1 MATPLYKF
9 LKDQGTTFYAFPGAA
24 EDISSAYQNDNYTM
38 DFNKFVLLNIPRQ
51 NLSTVDN
58 ERIVFDIDNTFFDNQ
73 PSGSVPAT
81 FADQM
86 IESLRNYVA
95 NHEVS
100 IRETRLSTNEYFY
113 DNTQVG
119 TTTEKIFW
127 KWCKKLNLLDVETAV
142 PQDEYFDNLD
152 EFQRNNENEDDY
164 FPEYLWKERET
175 TEWRFI
181 SAFQGTSAGT
191 YSTPL
196 AMEFTGT
203 TNLREDDIVTFQDV
217 VNSSLTFLNG
227 LNLTVIES
235 TPAGLTQ
242 GQILKF
248 AYSYTSGFE
257 SETEGTAKLVYEK
270 LVQYIGEINSV
281 NNVAEANKSYTEVV
295 AHIGDHQGQ
304 TPDILFRTFA
314 DDNYKPNLE
323 YPILPSQYQ
332 PEINGAENFSSPIR
346 NRPQDYPGDYWG
358 QFDDANFVYETSSGD
373 SLRRSGDYYGIKG
386 DINNLVIDPDNI
398 DGLGLDFDST
408 HYAKMNIINKEVSNF
423 DEFNALDVNNLPP
436 IDFEFNAIL
445 WYYTATDINGNSA
458 TNLYGIEFLN
468 NPDNHENPD
477 LTGVKIPTV
486 KKLVNDGTKDGTSYS
501 FSLNLNFNIINDN
514 VQPSFN
520 PQNINTLFSFDL
532 YNEAMKRLA
541 SANDSFNR
549 AIAEHNAIKDQVS
562 DITQLIYTQTD
573 LDTINSRINSL
584 ENLLRLYSTLQLVS
598 TDTIEVST
606 NFSTSPPVIE
616 LNSKDARYVLIENIN
631 TTDLYSTSTGVIP
644 YNVNVPDSKDFLVR
658 VINDDEV
665 DVDLPN
671 VDDRLTVVIDQDLD
685 YKQSMDLV
693 IESIDD
699 ASQNKKLDIY
709 LRYFDGNPNDL
720 PIETPL
726 ITNIDLPVFFN
737 EDTQLT
743 NTARNWEQ
751 KSIDVD
757 INSGSY
763 SINFVTDDLLEIPLE
778 SNIGFQKGDAIYLNN
793 FFLGSTSS
801 TDYSGQYVID
811 TVATASNSITL
822 DITTNSDLNSFADSQ
837 TGTFPVILHL
847 GTQSIL
853 QSQPFI
859 DFNKGY
865 RFRITRVEADD
876 TSTLQSRYMIDGGRI

>member
-9 LKDQGTTFYAFPGAA
+9 LKEQGTTFYAFPGAA
-24 EDISSAYQNDNYTM
+24 EDISSAYQNDNYSM
-38 DFNKFVLLNIPRQ
+38 DFNKFVLLNIPKQ

-58 ERIVFDIDNTFFDNQ
+58 EPIVFDIDNTFSDNQ
-73 PSGSVPAT
+73 PGGSVPAT
-81 FADQM
+81 FADQL

-95 NHEVS
+95 NHETT

-127 KWCKKLNLLDVETAV
+127 KWCNKLNLMDVEPAV

-175 TEWRFI
+175 TEWRFV
-181 SAFQGTSAGT
+181 SAYQGVSAGT
-191 YSTPL
+191 FSTPL
-196 AMEFTGT
+196 SMEFTGT
-203 TNLREDDIVTFQDV
+203 TNLKEDDIVTFQDI

-242 GQILKF
+242 GQILTF
-248 AYSYTSGFE
+248 GYSYTSGFE
-257 SETEGTAKLVYEK
+257 SESEGTTKLVYDK

-332 PEINGAENFSSPIR
+332 PEIFGAENFSSPIR
-346 NRPQDYPGDYWG
+346 NKPQDYPGDYWG
-358 QFDDANFVYETSSGD
+358 QFDDANYVYETSSGD

-386 DINNLVIDPDNI
+386 DVNNIVIDSDNI
-398 DGLGLDFDST
+398 DGVGLDFDST

-541 SANDSFNR
+541 TANDSFNR
-549 AIAEHNAIKDQVS
+549 SLAEHNAIKTQVE
-562 DITQLIYTQTD
+562 DLTQLIYTQTD
-573 LDTINSRINSL
+573 LDTINNRINSL
-584 ENLLRLYSTLQLVS
+584 DNLLRLYSTLQLVT

-616 LNSKDARYVLIENIN
+616 LNSKDATYVLIENIN

-644 YNVNVPDSKDFLVR
+644 YNINVPDSKNFLVN
-658 VINDDEV
+658 INNDDTV

-671 VDDRLTVVIDQDLD
+671 VDDRLTVVIDRDLD
-685 YKQSMDLV
+685 YKQSMDIV
-693 IESIDD
+693 IDAIDD
-699 ASQNKKLDIY
+699 TSQNKKLDIY
-709 LRYFDGNPNDL
+709 LRYFDGNPNEL

-743 NTARNWEQ
+743 NVARNWKQ
-751 KSIDVD
+751 KDIDLD
-757 INSGSY
+757 INSGSH
-763 SINFVTDDLLEIPLE
+763 SINFVTDDLLEIPLV

-793 FFLGSTSS
+793 FFLGSTNS
-801 TDYSGQYVID
+801 TDYSGQYLID

-822 DITTNSDLNSFADSQ
+822 DITSNSELDAFADSQ

-853 QSQPFI
+853 QSQPFV
-859 DFNKGY
+859 DFNQGY
-865 RFRITRVEADD
+865 RFKITRIDADD
-876 TSTLQSRYMIDGGRI
+876 TSTLQSRYLIDGGRI